1 MKHLKLLVLLILL
14 TVPANARGMGS
25 VCVDTDLDGW
35 GTGKI
40 SKCKYTDKQ
49 DCNDFDSSINPGA
62 KEVCGDG
69 KDNNCNGVVDE
80 NCSPNC
86 DPNMGR
92 PCSVGVGECKRD
104 GTLGCSA
111 ICNAQP
117 GLPSPE
123 VPCDGKD
130 NDCNG
135 VTDDILGAPCTVGV
149 GECANQGTILCG
161 GSCSVSPSNPNP
173 EVCNNGKDEDCD
185 GVVDNGCAPTMPPV
199 VINRVFKG
207 SYDRAT
213 QTNFVATRYKL
224 GILVESGAS
233 RTADLKAANPN
244 FLILRYTKFAGTHS
258 PVTRPPNGDYFWSLA
273 NGTPNLIWYGPS
285 GNPMKQSQFGWY
297 FIDIMHNDMTAWAQ
311 KQKDFQSSDTGKYD
325 GEFLDSAG
333 PQTVDLVSEYPTNY
347 SSLPKS
353 DPGYNNDYSNAAVNL
368 MAKIRA
374 ANPNSIL
381 IPNGYAGWMPAG
393 FRGLE
398 FTPNS
403 NGIMFEGFARKASM
417 KYLDPARYEQHVT
430 DFCTAAAGN
439 KTPIATDYISVVEES
454 DSKVRTY
461 LFATYLLSATA
472 NSYIYTIGSTDVA
485 LYPEDSL
492 TVGSPATTC
501 FEKDHNVLRRNF
513 SSGITVLVNMSGVA
527 QTITFPGTIEK
538 MQTVGNTAWNGTGSI
553 QWVPQSSVVTIAN
566 QEAMILRTK

>member
-1 MKHLKLLVLLILL
+1 
-14 TVPANARGMGS
+14 
-25 VCVDTDLDGW
+25 
-35 GTGKI
+35 
-40 SKCKYTDKQ
+40 
-49 DCNDFDSSINPGA
+49 
-62 KEVCGDG
+62 
-69 KDNNCNGVVDE
+69 
-80 NCSPNC
+80 
-86 DPNMGR
+86 
-92 PCSVGVGECKRD
+92 
-104 GTLGCSA
+104 
-111 ICNAQP
+111 
-117 GLPSPE
+117 
-123 VPCDGKD
+123 
-130 NDCNG
+130 
-135 VTDDILGAPCTVGV
+135 
-149 GECANQGTILCG
+149 
-161 GSCSVSPSNPNP
+161 
-173 EVCNNGKDEDCD
+173 
-185 GVVDNGCAPTMPPV
+185 
-199 VINRVFKG
+199 
-207 SYDRAT
+207 
-213 QTNFVATRYKL
+213 
-224 GILVESGAS
+224 
-233 RTADLKAANPN
+233 
-244 FLILRYTKFAGTHS
+244 
-258 PVTRPPNGDYFWSLA
+258 
-273 NGTPNLIWYGPS
+273 
-285 GNPMKQSQFGWY
+285 
-297 FIDIMHNDMTAWAQ
+297 
-311 KQKDFQSSDTGKYD
+311 
-325 GEFLDSAG
+325 
-333 PQTVDLVSEYPTNY
+333 LVSEYPTNY